1 MKTIIMRNEERRLF
15 LYKKSSKRFCAKQMK
30 NLFCHLL
37 LSALVVS
44 SLSGCRKDL
53 CFNHDE
59 HSLSVK
65 IDVAADW
72 ELEWERTYD
81 FDWQELWDEEWGHAY
96 DDLRPEVAKG
106 IRALV
111 YRNGELIAEHN
122 LPASG
127 GRLPLG
133 EGTFDL
139 LFHNN
144 DTEYV
149 LIDNSTTAAATRAT
163 TRTVTRG
170 GFMELHEGE
179 RTVNQPDMLY
189 GHYLENY
196 TTERTLEPVN
206 LPVLMHPLVYT
217 YLIRYEFES
226 GLEYVALARGAL
238 AGMAESVYLSDGHT
252 GDEAATVMF
261 DCGLTPWG
269 AESLVHS
276 FGVPN
281 YPGDHYTRADGST
294 ATYAVSLDVRLNNG
308 KIITYEF
315 DVTDQ
320 LEKQPRGG
328 VITVTGIV
336 VSKEDGEE
344 GSGGFDVDVDGW
356 GEHHDIILPID

>member
-1 MKTIIMRNEERRLF
+1 MKTIIMKNEKRRV
-15 LYKKSSKRFCAKQMK
+15 K
-30 NLFCHLL
+30 NLFGHLL
-37 LSALVVS
+37 LSALMMT
-44 SLSGCRKDL
+44 SLAGCRKDL
-53 CFNHDE
+53 CYNHDE
-59 HSLSVK
+59 HALTVK
-65 IDVAADW
+65 TDIAADW
-72 ELEWERTYD
+72 EREWERPYD
-81 FDWQELWDEEWGHAY
+81 MDWQGTWDEQLMGRPY
-96 DDLRPEVAKG
+96 DDLRPEAADG

-111 YRNGELIAEHN
+111 YRDGELIAEHN
-122 LPASG
+122 LPAAG
-127 GRLPLG
+127 GRLPLN

-189 GHYLENY
+189 GHYLEDY
-196 TTERTLEPVN
+196 ATERTLEPVS

-261 DCGLTPWG
+261 DCGLTSWG
-269 AESLVHS
+269 TEALVKS

-281 YPGDHYTRADGST
+281 YPGDHYTRADGT
-294 ATYAVSLDVRLNNG
+294 AATFAVSLDVRLHNG
-308 KIITYEF
+308 KIITYDF

-320 LEKQPRGG
+320 VEKQPRGG
-328 VITVTGIV
+328 VITVSGIV
-336 VSKEDGEE
+336 VNKEDGEE

-356 GEHHDIILPID
+356 GEYQDIPLPVE

>member
-1 MKTIIMRNEERRLF
+1 MKNEER
-15 LYKKSSKRFCAKQMK
+15 KMK
-30 NLFCHLL
+30 NIALAGTMLL
-37 LSALVVS
+37 AAVLTT
-44 SLSGCRKDL
+44 GCRKDL
-53 CFNHDE
+53 CYNHAD
-59 HSLSVK
+59 HAPSVK
-65 IDVAADW
+65 TDVEINW
-72 ELEWERTYD
+72 ELEWERPYD
-81 FDWQELWDEEWGHAY
+81 MDWKKTWNEQLMGRLY
-96 DDLRPEVAKG
+96 DDLRPEAATG
-106 IRALV
+106 IRTLI
-111 YRNGELIAEHN
+111 YREGELIAENN
-122 LPASG
+122 LPESG
-127 GRLPLG
+127 GRLPLN
-133 EGTFDL
+133 EGTFDI

-189 GHYLENY
+189 GHYLEDY
-196 TTERTLEPVN
+196 VTERTLEPIN

-252 GDEAATVMF
+252 GDEAATIMF
-261 DCGLTPWG
+261 DCELTSWG
-269 AESLVHS
+269 AESLVKS

-281 YPGDHYTRADGST
+281 YPGDHYTRTDGTT
-294 ATYAVSLDVRLNNG
+294 ATYAVSLDVRLKNG

-315 DVTDQ
+315 DITDQ
-320 LEKQPRGG
+320 MEKQPRGG

-336 VSKEDGEE
+336 VNKEDGEE
-344 GSGGFDVDVDGW
+344 GSGGFEVDVDGW
-356 GEHHDIILPID
+356 GEYQDIPLPLE